1 MAEIGYGIV
10 EKVLEQLG
18 SRALQEISSALGVRS
33 DLKKLELT
41 LLAIKAVIKDAQQ
54 KQASDER
61 LKIWLGELKDV
72 LIDAENVL
80 DEFQYR
86 LLQKKVMKTYGST
99 REKVSHF
106 FSSSNSLAVRFA
118 MAHRI
123 KGIRES
129 LDAIDAIKNTFN
141 LAQGLEDK
149 KISMQERRETHSF
162 IPLENIVGRDDD
174 KENIVRLLM
183 QPNAGRNVG
192 VIPIVGMGGLG
203 KTTLAKLA
211 YNDDRVVSYFQL
223 RMWVCVSENFD
234 LKRLITEIIKYEIGT
249 IDGSLSLNQ
258 WQEKLREFLKDK
270 KYLLVLDDVWNEDRN
285 KWIELKNLL
294 NGGSS
299 GSKIL
304 VTTRN
309 GLVATI
315 MGTGDIYNLNVL
327 STKDCMSLFVE
338 LAFKEQEEKN
348 KNPNLLEIGEEIVR
362 KCKGVPLAVSTLAN
376 MLYSKVDE
384 DEWKRVKNNDMW
396 LLKQGVDDILPILQL
411 SYNQLPFHL
420 KRCFVYCSLFPKD
433 YEFRSVELIQIW
445 MAHGLLQSSTDEN
458 QQLEDVGDLYI
469 KELLSRSF
477 FQDAQEEIFCYTF
490 KMHDLYH
497 DLALSIAKGECSV
510 VTKESTF
517 FAEVSWLSFSNS
529 ANGQEVTIQSEKL
542 SKVQTIIF
550 QIEQSVSLVEA
561 CISRFKYLRM
571 INLKGSSFEV
581 LSSSIGSLK
590 HLRFFDL
597 SGNDMIKQI
606 PNSICKLHNLQTL
619 ILDCKNLERLPKGIR
634 NMISL
639 RFLVITSNQECLLEK
654 AIGCSNSLRV
664 LFIARCENL
673 KCLFEGNRHLNLINL
688 RTLTIAHCPS
698 LTSLSLN
705 IKDLTALEILIIVD
719 CKELN
724 LMEEEGSHNLE
735 LSLRKLVI
743 RGLPKLEVLPLWLK
757 RSANTLQMLEVGDC
771 ENFTTFPEW
780 LPCLKSLQQLGID
793 NCSKLLSLPEGIQ
806 GLTKLTRLNITV
818 CPDLIRKCKEDWLKI
833 AHVPK
838 VRLGDARLEDQLKIR
853 YSYGWHNKFWRTSW
867 REREEILRIA
877 TLESQEALHFHE
889 SKQGLYGWH
898 GIS

>member
-1 MAEIGYGIV
+1 MAEIGYSIV
-10 EKVLEQLG
+10 GKVLEQLE
-18 SRALQEISSALGVRS
+18 SRALQEISSAWGVQS
-33 DLKKLELT
+33 DLKKLKLT
-41 LLAIKAVIKDAQQ
+41 LSAIKAVIKDAQQ

-72 LIDAENVL
+72 LTDAENVL
-80 DEFQYR
+80 DEFQYQV
-86 LLQKKVMKTYGST
+86 LQKKVMKTYGS
-99 REKVSHF
+99 SHF
-106 FSSSNSLAVRFA
+106 FSSSNPLAVRFA
-118 MAHRI
+118 MAHKI
-123 KGIRES
+123 KGVRES
-129 LDAIDAIKNTFN
+129 LDAIDAVKNTFN

-149 KISMQERRETHSF
+149 KISMRERRETHSF
-162 IPLENIVGRDDD
+162 IPPENIVGRDDD
-174 KENIVRLLM
+174 KEKIIRLLM
-183 QPNAGRNVG
+183 QQNAGRNVG

-211 YNDDRVVSYFQL
+211 FNDDRVVSYFQL

-234 LKRLITEIIKYEIGT
+234 LKRLITEILKYEIGT

-270 KYLLVLDDVWNEDRN
+270 KYLLVLDDIWNDDSN
-285 KWIELKNLL
+285 KWTELKNLL
-294 NGGSS
+294 TGGCS
-299 GSKIL
+299 GSKII
-304 VTTRN
+304 VTTQN

-315 MGTGDIYNLNVL
+315 MSTGDIHNLNVL
-327 STKDCMSLFVE
+327 STEDCLSLFVE

-348 KNPNLLEIGEEIVR
+348 NPNLLKIGEVTVR

-376 MLYSKVDE
+376 MLYSEVDE
-384 DEWKRVKNNDMW
+384 GEWNRVKNNDMW
-396 LLKQGVDDILPILQL
+396 SLKQGVDDILPTLL
-411 SYNQLPFHL
+411 LCYNQLPFHL
-420 KRCFVYCSLFPKD
+420 KRCFVYCSLFPKN
-433 YEFRSVELIQIW
+433 YEFKLGELIQIW
-445 MAHGLLQSSTDEN
+445 MAHGILQSTNDEN

-477 FQDAQEEIFCYTF
+477 FQDAQEEFFCYTF

-517 FAEVSWLSFSNS
+517 FAEVSCLSFLNN

-550 QIEQSVSLVEA
+550 QTEQPMSLVEA
-561 CISRFKYLRM
+561 CILRFKYLRM
-571 INLKGSSFEV
+571 LNLKGSSFEV

-597 SGNDMIKQI
+597 SGNDIIKQI

-639 RFLVITSNQECLLEK
+639 RFFVVTINQECLLEK
-654 AIGCSNSLRV
+654 AIGCLNSLRV

-673 KCLFEGNRHLNLINL
+673 KCLFEGDKHLNLINL
-688 RTLTIAHCPS
+688 RTLTIAQCPR

-705 IKDLTALEILIIVD
+705 IKDLTALEILIIVN

-724 LMEEEGSHNLE
+724 LMEGEGSQNLE
-735 LSLRKLVI
+735 LSLRKLLI
-743 RGLPKLEVLPLWLK
+743 RGLPKLEVLPQWLR
-757 RSANTLQMLEVGDC
+757 RSANTLQMLEIGDC
-771 ENFTTFPEW
+771 ENFTTLPEW
-780 LPCLKSLQQLGID
+780 LPSLKSLQQLGID
-793 NCSKLLSLPEGIQ
+793 NCCQLLSLPEGMQ
-806 GLTKLTRLNITV
+806 GLTTLRRLNITV
-818 CPDLIRKCKEDWLKI
+818 CPDLIRKCKEDWLNI

-838 VRLGDARLEDQLKIR
+838 VRLGDARLEDQVLARKLKC
-853 YSYGWHNKFWRTSW
+853 
-867 REREEILRIA
+867 A
-877 TLESQEALHFHE
+877 Q
-889 SKQGLYGWH
+889 
-898 GIS
+898 